1 MFNETLLTANQ
12 DYVIEIFK
20 NGEWIAIGQDRN
32 GPSESTRIKIFNSL
46 SEAKKSAL
54 HRQLNDQGFEEKL
67 GNLRF
72 IARDEA
78 SHSSSD
84 I

>member
-46 SEAKKSAL
+46 SEAKKSA
-54 HRQLNDQGFEEKL
+54 
-67 GNLRF
+67 
-72 IARDEA
+72 
-78 SHSSSD
+78 
-84 I
+84 